1 MTEISPGGSN
11 PIAASSIARDGRRAL
26 TPVSAPPRRATA
38 ENAHA
43 ETAAPTARA
52 LDGNTG
58 GAALPRGSVVDLIA

>member
-11 PIAASSIARDGRRAL
+11 PITVSLIARDGRRAL
-26 TPVSAPPRRATA
+26 TPVSPPPGRATA
-38 ENAHA
+38 EGARA

-58 GAALPRGSVVDLIA
+58 GALLPRGSIVNLIA